1 MRYATL
7 IFGAGLLATAGA
19 VSAAAATINV
29 ANNGLDT
36 STCGSRT
43 APCRSIGRGIE
54 RASAGDTVL
63 VGPGKYGDVNGDGQ
77 LGGAG
82 EELNY
87 GTSAL
92 RITKSVR
99 VLSSAGAVL
108 TVIDGAGV
116 VYAPVDIRADGITFG
131 APGAGFTLAG
141 GQFQGLMCEGQ
152 TNVRI

>member
-1 MRYATL
+1 MKYMTI
-7 IFGAGLLATAGA
+7 IFGAALLAASGVA
-19 VSAAAATINV
+19 PAAAATINV
-29 ANNGLDT
+29 ANNGLD
-36 STCGSRT
+36 SATCGSRS

-54 RASAGDTVL
+54 RALAGDTVL
-63 VGPGKYGDVNGDGQ
+63 VGPGKYGDINGDGQ

-108 TVIDGAGV
+108 TVIDGGGV
-116 VYAPVDIRADGITFG
+116 VFAPVDIRADGITFG

-141 GQFQGLMCEGQ
+141 GQFGD
-152 TNVRI
+152 